1 MTPKKLRDEK
11 KRAARMR
18 NTPRHSQ
25 KVDALQKDLEA
36 EPLVDL
42 IDETEELPDI
52 VEKEYDEPMMVML
65 PTGPTSWEELDAEK
79 VAREKARQVREVTWS
94 TQDLVNNIVYSAMP
108 PKDKAKAIQQVGDG
122 FEKRLAM
129 TEKEEKM
136 EKAFDLDLLSL
147 QALIARDGRHLGGL
161 EKVHSWISKA
171 ISNTA
176 KLTDENFAIPADRL
190 FPINSKVNVRAS
202 LSMAAEL
209 LEKNSE
215 NEQTRN
221 AIPALLEAAKKF
233 GIGVMEKTASAV
245 VIEKDASNQ
254 WRAVMWP
261 SNNFID
267 WDGDIISE
275 VAHKEYVDWVNE
287 NMEFSPVFMVA
298 HFPGTMRKN
307 KTDFVGYESGFLLM
321 SAPLEEHEAAAL
333 LKAQTITDLGMSH
346 GTIVLE
352 RDPQDPRVVTKY
364 RMVEVSDLPLDRAA
378 NPFTDFETLLKE
390 ADMSQILDTQ
400 AYLATI
406 LGPEKAKEFI
416 AKAGIKQ
423 KALQDAGV
431 ESKEKAETAS
441 EPASTTPE
449 QPNVETLA
457 AQVFERV
464 KKELDVDGL
473 NEYLSKLQESAEK
486 VPVLE
491 ALVKELASTHEDE
504 LADMIAA
511 PAAKT
516 LVWQKARASQSEKT
530 VLAETEDDEKLKKAK
545 PDLGW
550 LSEATGTTPV
560 Q

>member
-11 KRAARMR
+11 RRAARMR
-18 NTPRHSQ
+18 NTPRHTQ
-25 KVDALQKDLEA
+25 KVEALQKDLEE
-36 EPLVDL
+36 EPL
-42 IDETEELPDI
+42 IDNVEELPDLI
-52 VEKEYDEPMMVML
+52 EKDYGEPMMVM
-65 PTGPTSWEELDAEK
+65 PANGPTSWEELDAEK
-79 VAREKARQVREVTWS
+79 VAREKAEQVREVTWN
-94 TQDLVNNIVYSAMP
+94 TQDLVNNIVYSSMP
-108 PKDKAKAIQQVGDG
+108 PKEKAKAIQQVGDG

-129 TEKEEKM
+129 AEKEEKM

-176 KLTDENFAIPADRL
+176 KLTDDNFAIPAERL

-202 LSMAAEL
+202 LNMAAEL

-245 VIEKDASNQ
+245 VIEKDASNH

-267 WDGDIISE
+267 WDGDILSE
-275 VAHKEYVDWVNE
+275 VAHKEYVEWVND
-287 NMEFSPVFMVA
+287 NMDLSPVFMVA

-321 SAPLEEHEAAAL
+321 SAPLEEYEAAAL

-390 ADMSQILDTQ
+390 ADMSQTLDTQ

-423 KALQDAGV
+423 KALQEAGV
-431 ESKEKAETAS
+431 ESKEKADNAS
-441 EPASTTPE
+441 EPASPASE

-464 KKELDVDGL
+464 KKELDVEGL
-473 NEYLSKLQESAEK
+473 SDYLSQLQESAEK

-491 ALVKELASTHEDE
+491 ALVKELAATHEDE

-516 LVWQKARASQSEKT
+516 LVWQKARASQSDKT